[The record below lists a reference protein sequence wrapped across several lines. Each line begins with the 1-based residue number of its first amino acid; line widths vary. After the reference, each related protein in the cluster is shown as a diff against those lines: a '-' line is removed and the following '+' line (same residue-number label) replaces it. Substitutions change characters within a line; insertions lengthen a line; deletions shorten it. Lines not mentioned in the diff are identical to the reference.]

1 MCSARV
7 DVNIAILWNLT
18 WQPSSENQT
27 NFFWIP
33 HKLLFTQPYGIFL
46 WTCPKEGRQC
56 PFSLSCYWNVKNPIT
71 NQTYTL
77 LNYFSFFCPCF
88 NCHDHQGKSL
98 FLRYT
103 AAKGRH
109 SVGYPSQC
117 FCTSMKNKPSSS
129 FPSHTIAANSAFASF
144 RSKKPK
150 I

>member
-27 NFFWIP
+27 NFFWILR
-33 HKLLFTQPYGIFL
+33 KLLFTQPFGIFL

-56 PFSLSCYWNVKNPIT
+56 PFSLSCYWNAKNPIT

-77 LNYFSFFCPCF
+77 LNDFFFSPVLTVIITK
-88 NCHDHQGKSL
+88 GKSL
-98 FLRYT
+98 FPRYT

-129 FPSHTIAANSAFASF
+129 FPSHRVAANPTFASF
-144 RSKKPK
+144 QSKKQK